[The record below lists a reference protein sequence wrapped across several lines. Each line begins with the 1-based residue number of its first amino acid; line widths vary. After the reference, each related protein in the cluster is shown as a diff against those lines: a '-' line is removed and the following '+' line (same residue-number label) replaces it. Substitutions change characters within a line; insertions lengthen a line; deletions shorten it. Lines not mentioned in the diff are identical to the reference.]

1 MARYKALLIGVA
13 QYEAPGISPLP
24 FVHDDLDRM
33 ATALSAR
40 GFHQVHLAQAQWF
53 TPNVINGEVTGFLA
67 SAEPGDR
74 LLVVMSGHGVHSEG
88 RDYLVPEDI
97 RPELSPFT
105 GGCVEID
112 WRDELESTRASQ
124 VVFLIDA
131 CREGI
136 RNDTMSTSA
145 WSIRKVAA
153 ALRRKAAYVYACSQA
168 EVARYVRDTDTVR
181 AGHDVGTKPADTFSL
196 FSRTV
201 TDLLAGPVSTLRE
214 FKPAAQERID
224 ALHKAYGKP
233 GVPQHV
239 RVLTEDDHDDFTV
252 FPPAETTT
260 GLSGAERTWAE
271 TVMAHPAWKLT
282 SPARAASV
290 DSLKEVCGLLAGR
303 YGRACAAA
311 EPKIADD
318 PWYDRELADRTTE
331 RVGFLL
337 LRLPEET
344 ELSPTEAAL
353 LAVLPFATQAHWAQ
367 QAARRELP
375 DTELNDF
382 LKSFPRLGRR
392 LRTLEQKPSQALSD
406 IRWWG
411 FHRWL
416 VRQPEA
422 FTPRFLT
429 CDSLE
434 IPAAAP
440 AWVRSE
446 LSATRLLS
454 YLKEQ
459 RVAPSA
465 IPGSTRSTALQEERE
480 VAPSTSHEHTV
491 RERLVSALLK
501 AAHALAIDPADLPE
515 VLVEHLGISDSVSME
530 DLRATLRQ
538 SHWVP
543 AGAGRSLN
551 ALCGHPAIELALKRH
566 GETVDV
572 LLRDINKE
580 AAKRGSSLAPL
591 ASLPAYA
598 DGQQVRPSGAAPAEL
613 SSGIRFRLADDRV
626 QELLMGEQLYGDRAL
641 AIREL
646 YQNALD
652 ALRYRTART
661 EYLRRTGVQVLPW
674 KGEIVFSEGT
684 DDRGLPYLE
693 CADNGIGMGVTE
705 LSRAFA
711 QGGSRF
717 VDLPEYLEE
726 GAQWASLDPPVEL
739 VPVSRFGLGVLS
751 YFMIADELSVLTCR
765 LDREGRPGRLLKVTI
780 AGPGNLFRVEDL
792 GPGREAGTKVRLHG
806 APERPM
812 PSSGEELGKHLWVS
826 PYEVRA
832 PVGKEV
838 RRWEAKKLVVEAKA
852 GGEFSSSAYPRDLG
866 TRLPSGKST
875 PYVWAWEL
883 NHQAGRHS
891 VSGGPSRPSS
901 AVACQQDGV
910 WWTDGNGALLVD
922 GIANDTTRFGRVVDL
937 HGAEQATLSV
947 DRKKLSWYDEQL
959 VHDQCVAAIDDLIDA
974 PGLLSP
980 AWLDVLHAQ
989 DSELAESIAIRA
1001 AEKEISWRSY
1011 DWTLDVGRTGFFP
1024 PDLLLLPTV
1033 TGSFPWPRGSHDTVA
1048 ALMIL
1053 CMPEPVLRWRLRA
1066 LHPDLPADSLPA
1078 ARPSDLPLL
1087 SFGGQRT
1094 WAQVLQQATASYT
1107 EAHELGDASRDQS
1120 AQRDDELRELDQLT
1134 ALPRWRPAQFTV
1146 SWAELLVTAAHL
1158 WRAPGQVAER
1168 LSQLGYNVA
1177 DLGSLATTSADDLP
1191 LLVLGRSPLASF
1203 LGLRHASS
1211 EELLPPGACIPLA
1224 HLYAQDHPLEAARR
1238 LKELGYVLPSRAFD
1252 HLVGRSGTNKPD
1264 QGIAKALL
1272 QHPDGLS
1279 TLAAETD
1286 RVSRGQL
1293 LFTAARM
1300 RSRPETVAKRLT
1312 ELGFVVPDLTEL
1324 PELTAAHHAV
1334 AAVGLRIRRINTGD
1348 SVSAVTA
1355 FRMAAENQ
1363 EPIQTALADFGIQTD
1378 QSPVHHAPA
1387 AIPTNADADADW
1399 TASAT
1404 QLPLIAPTYLRVAAT
1419 LTNGSVETLKD
1430 VYRASGYTAD
1440 FPEDPAH
1447 DQLLIRAFQAPDSLD
1462 PHPGQGRHATLAEIT
1477 SAALMLRRPFREVA
1491 AKATE
1496 LGFHH
1501 EAENWFDANP

>member
-40 GFHQVHLAQAQWF
+40 GFHQVHLAQAPWF

-97 RPELSPFT
+97 RPALSPFT
-105 GGCVEID
+105 AGCVEID

-136 RNDTMSTSA
+136 RNDTMNTSA
-145 WSIRKVAA
+145 WSNRKIAA

-181 AGHDVGTKPADTFSL
+181 DGHDVGTKPADTFSL

-233 GVPQHV
+233 GAPQHV

-252 FPPAETTT
+252 FPPAETTM

-290 DSLKEVCGLLAGR
+290 DTLKEVCGLLAGR

-337 LRLPEET
+337 LRLAEET

-353 LAVLPFATQAHWAQ
+353 LAVLPFAAQAHWAQ

-422 FTPRFLT
+422 FTPGFLT

-446 LSATRLLS
+446 LSATRLLP

-459 RVAPSA
+459 RIAPSA
-465 IPGSTRSTALQEERE
+465 IPGSTRSTALREERE

-661 EYLRRTGVQVLPW
+661 EYLRRTGVQVPDW
-674 KGEIVFSEGT
+674 TGEIVFSEGT
-684 DDRGLPYLE
+684 DERGLPYLE

-792 GPGREAGTKVRLHG
+792 GAGQEAGTKVRLYG
-806 APERPM
+806 APERRI
-812 PSSGEELGKHLWVS
+812 PSSGGELGKHLWVS

-832 PVGKEV
+832 PKGKGV
-838 RRWEAKKLVVEAKA
+838 RRWEAKKLVVEATSRSKMSWSASAPDFGA
-852 GGEFSSSAYPRDLG
+852 GPSL
-866 TRLPSGKST
+866 TRST
-875 PYVWAWEL
+875 PYVWSEEL
-883 NHQAGRHS
+883 GQHGLHAA
-891 VSGGPSRPSS
+891 SGGPARPGS
-901 AVACQQDGV
+901 AVACRQDGL
-910 WWTDGNGALLVD
+910 WWTDYNGAVLVD
-922 GIANDTTRFGRVVDL
+922 GIANNTTLFGRVVDL
-937 HGAEQATLSV
+937 QGAEQATLSV
-947 DRKKLSWYDEQL
+947 DRKKLSRYDTQW
-959 VHDQCVAAIDDLIDA
+959 VRDQCLAAVDDLIDA

-980 AWLDVLHAQ
+980 AWLDSLLGE
-989 DSELAESIAIRA
+989 DPELAEAIAIRA
-1001 AEKEISWRSY
+1001 AEREASWRSY
-1011 DWTLDVGRTGFFP
+1011 DWTLDVSRTGFFP
-1024 PDLLLLPTV
+1024 PDLLFLPTV

-1053 CMPEPVLRWRLRA
+1053 CVPEPVLRWRLRA
-1066 LHPDLPADSLPA
+1066 LHPDLPADNLPV
-1078 ARPSDLPLL
+1078 ARPSDLTLL
-1087 SFGGQRT
+1087 SLGDPRN
-1094 WAQVLQQATASYT
+1094 WADALQTITSSYA
-1107 EAHELGDASRDQS
+1107 EAHRPDGTSRDRPYP
-1120 AQRDDELRELDQLT
+1120 QRDDEPPELVQL
-1134 ALPRWRPAQFTV
+1134 ARLPQWRPDRLTL
-1146 SWAELLVTAAHL
+1146 SCPDLLATAARL
-1158 WRAPGQVAER
+1158 WRAPGQVASR
-1168 LSQLGYNVA
+1168 LHEMGYAIA
-1177 DLGSLATTSADDLP
+1177 DLGSLTAASVDDLA
-1191 LLVLGRSPLASF
+1191 LLVPDRDLRAPLHHDRWQPSPEEF
-1203 LGLRHASS
+1203 LL
-1211 EELLPPGACIPLA
+1211 PGACVPLA

-1238 LKELGYVLPSRAFD
+1238 LEELGYTLPSRAFD
-1252 HLVGRSGTNKPD
+1252 HLGGRSGASQAD
-1264 QGIAKALL
+1264 QDIARALL
-1272 QHPDGLS
+1272 RYPGALPTS
-1279 TLAAETD
+1279 AAEANWI
-1286 RVSRGQL
+1286 SRGQL
-1293 LFTAARM
+1293 LFTAALT
-1300 RSRPETVAKRLT
+1300 RSQPEAVAKRVT
-1312 ELGFVVPDLTEL
+1312 ELGFIVPDLTEL
-1324 PELTAAHHAV
+1324 PELTELHRSLAKVGIRTRRTPEGAV
-1334 AAVGLRIRRINTGD
+1334 SL
-1348 SVSAVTA
+1348 VSIGFHVAY
-1355 FRMAAENQ
+1355 ESQ
-1363 EPIQTALADFGIQTD
+1363 EALQTALADFSIQVGD
-1378 QSPVHHAPA
+1378 S
-1387 AIPTNADADADW
+1387 ADADATW
-1399 TASAT
+1399 MSPSEL
-1404 QLPLIAPTYLRVAAT
+1404 LPLVMPTYLRVAAT
-1419 LTNGSVETLKD
+1419 LTNKSVETLKD
-1430 VYRASGYTAD
+1430 WYRASGYTRD

-1462 PHPGQGRHATLAEIT
+1462 PHPGQGRQATLAEIA

-1501 EAENWFDANP
+1501 EAENWFDADH

>member
-40 GFHQVHLAQAQWF
+40 GFHQVHLAQAPWF
-53 TPNVINGEVTGFLA
+53 TPNVINGEVTDFLA

-97 RPELSPFT
+97 RPALSPFT

-112 WRDELESTRASQ
+112 WRDELESSRASQ

-145 WSIRKVAA
+145 WSNRKIAA
-153 ALRRKAAYVYACSQA
+153 ALRRKVAYVYACSQA

-181 AGHDVGTKPADTFSL
+181 NGHDVGTKPADTFSL

-233 GVPQHV
+233 GAPQHV
-239 RVLTEDDHDDFTV
+239 RVLTEDDHADFTV
-252 FPPAETTT
+252 FPPAETTM

-271 TVMAHPAWKLT
+271 TVMAHPAWRLT

-290 DSLKEVCGLLAGR
+290 DTLKEVCGLLAGR

-337 LRLPEET
+337 LRLAEDT

-416 VRQPEA
+416 VQQPEA
-422 FTPRFLT
+422 FTPGFLT

-446 LSATRLLS
+446 LSAARLLS

-465 IPGSTRSTALQEERE
+465 VPGSTRSTALREERE

-543 AGAGRSLN
+543 AGAGRSLS

-661 EYLRRTGVQVLPW
+661 EYFRRTGVQVPDW
-674 KGEIVFSEGT
+674 TGEIVFSEGT
-684 DDRGLPYLE
+684 DERGLPYLE

-751 YFMIADELSVLTCR
+751 YFMIADELSVVTCR

-792 GPGREAGTKVRLHG
+792 GPGREAGTKVRLYG
-806 APERPM
+806 APERPI

-832 PVGKEV
+832 PAGKGV
-838 RRWEAKKLVVEAKA
+838 RRWEAKKLVVEAT
-852 GGEFSSSAYPRDLG
+852 GRSDMSW
-866 TRLPSGKST
+866 PSRRSM
-875 PYVWAWEL
+875 PYVWSAEL
-883 NHQAGRHS
+883 LQRGFTPA
-891 VSGGPSRPSS
+891 SGGPVRPGS
-901 AVACQQDGV
+901 AVACRQDGL
-910 WWTDGNGALLVD
+910 WWTDYNGAVLVD
-922 GIANDTTRFGRVVDL
+922 GIANNTTLFGRVVDL
-937 HGAEQATLSV
+937 QGAEQATLSV
-947 DRKKLSWYDEQL
+947 DRKKLSRYDTQW
-959 VHDQCVAAIDDLIDA
+959 VRDQYLAALDDLIDA

-980 AWLDVLHAQ
+980 AWLDGLLGQ
-989 DSELAESIAIRA
+989 DPELADAIAIRA
-1001 AEKEISWRSY
+1001 AEREVSWRSY
-1011 DWTLDVGRTGFFP
+1011 DWTLDVSRTGYFP
-1024 PDLLLLPTV
+1024 PDLLLLPAV

-1053 CMPEPVLRWRLRA
+1053 CVPEAVLRWRLRA
-1066 LHPDLPADSLPA
+1066 LHPDLSADSLPV
-1078 ARPSDLPLL
+1078 ARPSDLSLL
-1087 SFGGQRT
+1087 TLGNTRA
-1094 WAQVLQQATASYT
+1094 WERALQAATTSYT
-1107 EAHELGDASRDQS
+1107 EAHGLDDTSRDRPYT
-1120 AQRDDELRELDQLT
+1120 QRDDLPPELEQLT
-1134 ALPRWRPAQFTV
+1134 HLPQWRPDRLTL
-1146 SWAELLVTAAHL
+1146 SCPELLATATHL
-1158 WRAPGQVAER
+1158 WRAPGQVASR
-1168 LSQLGYNVA
+1168 LHELGYTIA
-1177 DLGSLATTSADDLP
+1177 DLGSLTAAAADDLA
-1191 LLVLGRSPLASF
+1191 LLVPGRNLRTPNRHGLPRQASPDQF
-1203 LGLRHASS
+1203 LV
-1211 EELLPPGACIPLA
+1211 PGACVPLA
-1224 HLYAQDHPLEAARR
+1224 HLYAQEHPLEAARR
-1238 LKELGYVLPSRAFD
+1238 LEELGYTLPSRTFD
-1252 HLVGRSGTNKPD
+1252 HLGGRSGANQAD
-1264 QGIAKALL
+1264 RGIAWALL
-1272 QHPDGLS
+1272 RHPDALPTS
-1279 TLAAETD
+1279 AAEAN
-1286 RVSRGQL
+1286 RISRGQL
-1293 LFTAARM
+1293 LFTAALM
-1300 RSRPETVAKRLT
+1300 RSRPEAVAKKLT
-1312 ELGFVVPDLTEL
+1312 ELGFIVPDLTEL
-1324 PELTAAHHAV
+1324 PELTELHQALA
-1334 AAVGLRIRRINTGD
+1334 TGGIQVHRATKG
-1348 SVSAVTA
+1348 VSLVSIG
-1355 FRMAAENQ
+1355 FRPASERQGAL
-1363 EPIQTALADFGIQTD
+1363 QTALADFGIQVSEPAT
-1378 QSPVHHAPA
+1378 PHAFA
-1387 AIPTNADADADW
+1387 AARLDADASW
-1399 TASAT
+1399 MNPNE
-1404 QLPLIAPTYLRVAAT
+1404 QLPLLMPTYLRVAAT
-1419 LTNGSVETLKD
+1419 LCNSSVEKLKD
-1430 VYRASGYTAD
+1430 WYRSGGYTGD

-1447 DQLLIRAFQAPDSLD
+1447 DQLLIRAFQDPDSLD
-1462 PHPGQGRHATLAEIT
+1462 PHPGQGRRATLAEIA
-1477 SAALMLRRPFREVA
+1477 SAALMVRRPFREVA
-1491 AKATE
+1491 AEATR

-1501 EAENWFDANP
+1501 EAENWFDADH